1 MPNVFGTV
9 DRTMAGQD
17 QPHVVGS
24 ATPAN
29 GPRQRGRQL
38 PGRPMALV
46 RSAGLSRAMSSAVSA
61 AVLLA
66 SLSAAPAAAWSR
78 HGTEA
83 EDEAP
88 VRVRRPSAAPAVT
101 STAASSAAS
110 SADGA
115 WLSGT
120 GQWIGSTACSAASA
134 VVNTATAPVAAVGSY
149 ISSGSNALSQFSW
162 EVAYMF
168 GVNRTPVSQVHV
180 TDAAMPAVSAQD
192 PSAREAGQ
200 TAPAAPSPVPN
211 AASPAAAV
219 ASPSSQPASSQ
230 PVPEAA
236 APKPPVATS
245 EPATPPVAAVA
256 EAVAAAPQPRATDA
270 KLLASLAVDKP
281 QRRPDGSYFVPKPL
295 QRMFDIRTHRA
306 DSVRTP
312 LTVKLPGRI
321 VPDPNA
327 HGDVEASLLGRIEPP
342 KTGMPV
348 LGETVRK
355 GQILGY
361 VAPAIGVVD
370 RSQVR
375 REVARLTNE
384 IRITAESVEIL
395 KQFWFV
401 PFRDGKVMQAEVRLE
416 GLRREREALLPML
429 QTQEVL
435 RAAIDGVISASTA
448 INGRIVHP
456 GEKIFE
462 IVNPQRLWIEAVAAD
477 PEVARGTQLVQNASA
492 VTPEGDALDLTFI
505 GSGLALQQQ
514 SVPLMFRIENPMDG
528 LRVGRPVTVTVRNES
543 KMREGI
549 PIAREAVVNDSGG
562 AEQVWELVEP
572 EVFMPHTVK
581 TEMIDGR
588 SVLISAGL
596 EPGARI
602 VTHGARLLSQFQ

>member
-1 MPNVFGTV
+1 
-9 DRTMAGQD
+9 MAGQD
-17 QPHVVGS
+17 QPHAVGS
-24 ATPAN
+24 ARPAK
-29 GPRQRGRQL
+29 GPRQRGRRL
-38 PGRPMALV
+38 PGQPVALV
-46 RSAGLSRAMSSAVSA
+46 RSAGLSRAVSSAVSA
-61 AVLLA
+61 AILLA
-66 SLSAAPAAAWSR
+66 SMSAAPAAAWSR
-78 HGTEA
+78 YGTEA
-83 EDEAP
+83 EDEAA
-88 VRVRRPSAAPAVT
+88 VRVRRPSAAPA
-101 STAASSAAS
+101 AASSITSSATS

-120 GQWIGSTACSAASA
+120 GQWIGSTACSAAST

-180 TDAAMPAVSAQD
+180 TDAAMPASSAQD
-192 PSAREAGQ
+192 PSVREAGQ
-200 TAPAAPSPVPN
+200 TAPAA
-211 AASPAAAV
+211 SPA
-219 ASPSSQPASSQ
+219 SQPA
-230 PVPEAA
+230 PEAT
-236 APKPPVATS
+236 PPMPPVAPS

-256 EAVAAAPQPRATDA
+256 EAVAAAPQPRAADA

-477 PEVARGTQLVQNASA
+477 PEVARGTQLVHDASA